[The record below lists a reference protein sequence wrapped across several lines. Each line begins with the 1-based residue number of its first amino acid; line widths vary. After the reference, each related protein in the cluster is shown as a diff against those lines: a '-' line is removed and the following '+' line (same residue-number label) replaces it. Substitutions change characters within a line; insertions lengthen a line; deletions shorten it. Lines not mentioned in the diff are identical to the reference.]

1 MPTQGART
9 YRRRPSPR
17 GPPLQLSAHQFGSW
31 ITTASSCDLTRALQ
45 AKISRARDQ
54 LLTFLDHPGRVEVT
68 NNACERALRPAV
80 VQRKVTNG
88 YRAMWAAEG
97 EAAVR
102 TVVDTARLTSG
113 TSVFGTILR
122 AVTA

>member
-1 MPTQGART
+1 M
-9 YRRRPSPR
+9 
-17 GPPLQLSAHQFGSW
+17 
-31 ITTASSCDLTRALQ
+31 TRALQ
-45 AKISRARDQ
+45 AKIGRARHQ
-54 LLTFLDHPGRVEVT
+54 LLVFLAHPGAVAPT

-102 TVVDTARLTSG
+102 TVVDTARLTGASA
-113 TSVFGTILR
+113 FGTILKT
-122 AVTA
+122 VST

>member
-1 MPTQGART
+1 MP
-9 YRRRPSPR
+9 
-17 GPPLQLSAHQFGSW
+17 LNNGS
-31 ITTASSCDLTRALQ
+31 
-45 AKISRARDQ
+45 
-54 LLTFLDHPGRVEVT
+54 
-68 NNACERALRPAV
+68 ERLLRPAV